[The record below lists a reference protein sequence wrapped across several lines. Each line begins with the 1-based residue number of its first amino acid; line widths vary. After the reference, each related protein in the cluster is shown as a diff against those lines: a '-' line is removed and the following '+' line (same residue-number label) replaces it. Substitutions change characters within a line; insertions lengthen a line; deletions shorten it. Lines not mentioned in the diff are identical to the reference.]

1 MVVGCGRI
9 RLRLFEVHSLKAK
22 RSIVRSILAR
32 IQHQFR
38 AAAAETG
45 LNDSHDWAEIGFA
58 LVGNDTAQINSRVD
72 KVFNCVDLMGRAMI
86 ADTSIEIIHLGSVK

>member
-22 RSIVRSILAR
+22 RSIVRSTVAR
-32 IQHQFR
+32 IQNQFQ

-45 LNDSHDWAEIGFA
+45 LNNSHEWAEIGFA
-58 LVGNDTAQINSRVD
+58 VVGNDAALVNSRVD
-72 KVFNCVDLMGRAMI
+72 KIFNYVDAMGLAMI
-86 ADTSIEIIHLGSVK
+86 ADTHMEIIHL

>member
-9 RLRLFEVHSLKAK
+9 RLRLFDVHSLKAK
-22 RSIVRSILAR
+22 RGIVRSVVAR
-32 IQHQFR
+32 IQNRYR

-58 LVGNDTAQINSRVD
+58 VVGNDAARINAQVD
-72 KVFNCVDLMGRAMI
+72 KIFNGVDAMGLAMI
-86 ADTSIEIIHLGSVK
+86 ADTNMEIIHL

>member
-9 RLRLFEVHSLKAK
+9 RLRLFDVHSLKAK
-22 RSIVRSILAR
+22 RGIVRSIVAR
-32 IQHQFR
+32 IQNRYR

-58 LVGNDTAQINSRVD
+58 VVGNDTARINSQLDKIFNGVD
-72 KVFNCVDLMGRAMI
+72 AMGLAMI
-86 ADTSIEIIHLGSVK
+86 ADTNIELIHL